1 MKSPVFLI
9 ILSYAPYKILCY
21 IFLEDFLNNYLYKI
35 CFNLELFFSLGSVAL
50 NSGVSSPRA
59 NKNGA
64 NSQAGSH
71 VVTDFV
77 LVNETSK
84 MAAKTN
90 GANTSS
96 ESRERLQ
103 GGAATAPIL
112 ENGAGA
118 GGSNYVGEGAKE
130 ISDGGDKGE
139 RLSNGGGGGD
149 NDAGGRGKESTK
161 DSSQH
166 SNKDDDSNPIY
177 DKVTLITP

>member
-1 MKSPVFLI
+1 M
-9 ILSYAPYKILCY
+9 
-21 IFLEDFLNNYLYKI
+21 
-35 CFNLELFFSLGSVAL
+35 
-50 NSGVSSPRA
+50 
-59 NKNGA
+59 
-64 NSQAGSH
+64 
-71 VVTDFV
+71 TDFV

-118 GGSNYVGEGAKE
+118 GGSNHVGEGAKE

-139 RLSNGGGGGD
+139 RLSNGGGGGGD